1 MAPYEQYN
9 GVMEPTPDANLVPV
23 LQTTERALL
32 PLAEAALTQEG
43 IDYAVQHRGLV
54 DQILGQRTNATI
66 GETNEPFSVVVRSTD
81 AARARQL
88 IDALTA
94 SVVPPG
100 PPDLPEPPEATLS
113 RTAIAPGQVALF
125 DAATGGHI
133 GSLTDAQFTDVTR
146 HLERES
152 QSDDDYYLTTAT
164 IDMLAEADVDA
175 AALALLRHALGGR
188 EGMEVR
194 WVRP

>member
-1 MAPYEQYN
+1 
-9 GVMEPTPDANLVPV
+9 MEPTPDAHLVPV

-43 IDYAVQHRGLV
+43 IDYAVQNRGLA
-54 DQILGQRTNATI
+54 DQILGQRTSATI

-88 IDALTA
+88 LDALTM
-94 SVVPPG
+94 STVPAG
-100 PPDLPEPPEATLS
+100 PPETPELPEATLS
-113 RTAIAPGQVALF
+113 RTTIAPGQVALF

-133 GSLTDAQFTDVTR
+133 GSLTDAQFTDIAS

-152 QSDDDYYLTTAT
+152 QSDDDYYMTSAT
-164 IDMLAEADVDA
+164 IDMLAEANVDA
-175 AALALLRHALGGR
+175 AAVALLRHALGGR
-188 EGMEVR
+188 DGMEVR

>member
-1 MAPYEQYN
+1 
-9 GVMEPTPDANLVPV
+9 MEPTPDATLVPV

-43 IDYAVQHRGLV
+43 IDYAVQHHGLV
-54 DQILGQRTNATI
+54 DQILGQRTSSTI
-66 GETNEPFSVVVRSTD
+66 GEQTEPFSVVVRSAD

-88 IDALTA
+88 IDALTG
-94 SVVPPG
+94 SIVPAA
-100 PPDLPEPPEATLS
+100 PDLPEPDTGDVPLP
-113 RTAIAPGQVALF
+113 RTDVAPGHVALF

-133 GSLTDAQFTDVTR
+133 GSLTDAQFAAVAR

-152 QSDDDYYLTTAT
+152 QSDDDYYMTTAT
-164 IDMLAEADVDA
+164 IDMLAEANVDA
-175 AALALLRHALGGR
+175 GTVALLRHALGGR
-188 EGMEVR
+188 DGMEVR